1 MLKHLVL
8 RLLCAGLF
16 GGAVMVDANP
26 RLMVVDVDGGLDDEW
41 ALLTLLRAQHLGLV
55 RILAITAVDG
65 MTDINN
71 VCVNTCRLLQVAQA
85 PDIPMYRGI
94 KNKDRE
100 TDYLYLYGKDGFGDL
115 DWGWKPDLS
124 RVKGMSAIEALARLT
139 KEHPGEI
146 SLLCLGPLTNIAEA
160 MRLQPDIASNLQE
173 ILIMGGNDPGKFG
186 ELGAEFNFLTDP
198 ESANAILTQA
208 KVPIMLL
215 PVETCLNIELNFPWR
230 WVSFKDTPNPAIQMF
245 NRIERESLVFCYLED
260 TTFWGCDLFLAC
272 GFINP
277 GVFQT
282 TVATNARVETV
293 GPRRGLIVADDTKE
307 HNVVIVTRINS
318 GVLRQ
323 EVLKSAETME
333 LEPAD

>member
-215 PVETCLNIELNFPWR
+215 PVETCLNIELNFTRRTPQSRCSIESSANLWSFVISRIQPFGGAICSWR
-230 WVSFKDTPNPAIQMF
+230 AASSTREFFRRPSRRTPGLRP
-245 NRIERESLVFCYLED
+245 SDLEEGSSSP
-260 TTFWGCDLFLAC
+260 TTRK
-272 GFINP
+272 NTTSSSSP
-277 GVFQT
+277 GST
-282 TVATNARVETV
+282 A
-293 GPRRGLIVADDTKE
+293 GS
-307 HNVVIVTRINS
+307 S
-318 GVLRQ
+318 GKR
-323 EVLKSAETME
+323 S
-333 LEPAD
+333 